1 MSIQWRDRFFDL
13 LSVPYSIL
21 GISREKRPLADAS
34 DPRAPELPYQK
45 PGKDKNHPGDE
56 AAIRASTERPAGA
69 PIER

>member
-21 GISREKRPLADAS
+21 GITRDKRQVAGASGPQVPEKL
-34 DPRAPELPYQK
+34 YQN

-56 AAIRASTERPAGA
+56 AAIKSSTEPPAGA
-69 PIER
+69 SKH